1 MTDAAQDL
9 LRAFEAL
16 PKADQHDVL
25 VHLLRLPIEAEWVAP
40 SDEEL
45 IHAARAVFLEFDS
58 SWAPWE
64 SGMTHTMNYKGYVA
78 SMVFDAE
85 DKIIVGRV
93 LDIDDIVSFHGN
105 SVAEF
110 EANFHA
116 AVDDYLETEKDLE
129 AAAPRT
135 RASTPS
141 APGDE

>member
-1 MTDAAQDL
+1 
-9 LRAFEAL
+9 
-16 PKADQHDVL
+16 
-25 VHLLRLPIEAEWVAP
+25 
-40 SDEEL
+40 
-45 IHAARAVFLEFDS
+45 
-58 SWAPWE
+58 
-64 SGMTHTMNYKGYVA
+64 
-78 SMVFDAE
+78 MVFDAE

-141 APGDE
+141 APDDE